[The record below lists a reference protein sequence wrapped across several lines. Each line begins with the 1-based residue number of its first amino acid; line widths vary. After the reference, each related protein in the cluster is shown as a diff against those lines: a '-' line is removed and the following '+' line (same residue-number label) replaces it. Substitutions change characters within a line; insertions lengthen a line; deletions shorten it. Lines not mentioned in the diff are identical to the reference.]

1 MKQSIV
7 GATWTLRHRETQRGT
22 WRVTW
27 RDTWR
32 DDWRGVQSKACCLVL
47 LDIRFRF
54 SLDGFHHMC
63 MTRAIILTHTFQ
75 HHVAKVWLKFQPNF
89 NPPKGSTGHSF
100 KQSSSEHKTIYIKF
114 LWEHCS
120 DNLLYCCFI
129 CALCHPSLYMYIN
142 RHIRTHERMQSQ
154 CIRVGPNHVRQ
165 TSPAT

>member
-1 MKQSIV
+1 MLCCWCVNHSCTLVCWRLTEITSKTQIHMWIFNWNFSQKSTLV
-7 GATWTLRHRETQRGT
+7 GRSLVETSTKFRPHTGRIMVEIST
-22 WRVTW
+22 KFRPPRVE
-27 RDTWR
+27 
-32 DDWRGVQSKACCLVL
+32 
-47 LDIRFRF
+47 
-54 SLDGFHHMC
+54 
-63 MTRAIILTHTFQ
+63 
-75 HHVAKVWLKFQPNF
+75 VWLKFQPNF